1 VRLPNWLK
9 IIWWLILVI
18 ISVIFI
24 AQRFDSIMNGT
35 SGVLDII
42 VLLVLIALLT
52 IPLFQEVNFFGVGLK
67 REIDNL
73 KTEFKEQIFNLRSDI
88 QNTINMRTE
97 ISPQIYLTPPTD
109 SELPSIEERI
119 RPILEQV
126 LREQGIEKPVS
137 IPEELTVSSD
147 AKFLFSV
154 RYTMEREL
162 RRIWKQWRDRI
173 IEMRLWT
180 GQSIADLERLP
191 LSVFQITRS
200 LTESEIISPQLS
212 SVIREVYR
220 ACSSAIHGEEVS
232 QTAVGFVRG
241 VAPSLITSLQ
251 ATNITWLGTVHKT
264 EDQKT

>member
-1 VRLPNWLK
+1 MRLPNWLK

-126 LREQGIEKPVS
+126 LREQGIERPVP
-137 IPEELTVSSD
+137 IPEELTVSDD

-162 RRIWKQWRDRI
+162 RHIWKQWKWVGQAEGAPRFPLHASASYIARSLADSGGISRD
-173 IEMRLWT
+173 L
-180 GQSIADLERLP
+180 
-191 LSVFQITRS
+191 LSVIG
-200 LTESEIISPQLS
+200 
-212 SVIREVYR
+212 EVYA

-232 QTAVGFVRG
+232 KVLVDFVRD
-241 VAPSLITSLQ
+241 VSPSLIASLK
-251 ATNITWLGTVHKT
+251 AIK
-264 EDQKT
+264 